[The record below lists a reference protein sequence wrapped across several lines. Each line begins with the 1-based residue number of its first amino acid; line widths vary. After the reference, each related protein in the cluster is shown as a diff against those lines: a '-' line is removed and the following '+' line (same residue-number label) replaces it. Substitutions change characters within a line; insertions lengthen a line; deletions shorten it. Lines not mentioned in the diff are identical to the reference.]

1 MLLYGRCRNMS
12 KPRKRKRIN
21 RRIVSDILLQ
31 ATPVVI
37 LTSIGELFAGSILG
51 KMHERLDLIPGLIIL
66 VPAVMG
72 LRGNI
77 GTALGS
83 RISTSL
89 HLGLVGSRF
98 SFNKFNLSN
107 IGAGFLLSLTVSI
120 IIGLFARFVCHI
132 FGLPSIPLVNL
143 LLIAILASAMA
154 SLVLI
159 PFTVTLTYFAFNRRL
174 DPDNIVAPII
184 GMVGDVI
191 TVAVVFLAA
200 DIVLRLKIN
209 EAWSLLLLPVVPM
222 IIRRIPS
229 RYKLLNILRQS
240 IPILFVC
247 TMLGVLAG
255 IYLHWQYEKFY
266 LVPGL
271 LILVPQI
278 IAKAGSIGGI
288 FGARF
293 SSGLHL
299 GYLKP
304 YRVNNY
310 VVKNFIGA
318 VALALVIS
326 PLVTLITKFGADLF
340 KIPIV
345 PTVPLFF
352 INLSAILTI
361 TLIVFFLDF
370 ATASLSYKIR
380 IDPSNSVIPFV
391 TSLGDIIGTVIL
403 ILAITI
409 FL

>member
-1 MLLYGRCRNMS
+1 MPKARR
-12 KPRKRKRIN
+12 RKRKS
-21 RRIVSDILLQ
+21 RRIIADILFQ

-37 LTSIGELFAGSILG
+37 ITSVGELFAGSILG
-51 KMHERLDLIPGLIIL
+51 KMHTRLDIIPGLIIL
-66 VPAVMG
+66 VPAIMG

-83 RISTSL
+83 RISASL
-89 HLGLVGSRF
+89 HLGLVSGKF

-107 IGAGFLLSLTVSI
+107 INAGFVLSLTVSI
-120 IIGLFARFVCHI
+120 IIGLCARFACHI

-154 SLVLI
+154 SLMLI

-191 TVAVVFLAA
+191 TVAVVFIAA
-200 DIVLRLKIN
+200 DIVLRFKIDD
-209 EAWSLLLLPVVPM
+209 AWSLLLLPAVPM
-222 IIRRIPS
+222 LIKRIPD
-229 RYKLLNILRQS
+229 RYRLVSILRQS
-240 IPILFVC
+240 IPILFLC
-247 TMLGVLAG
+247 TVLGVLAG

-293 SSGLHL
+293 ASGLHL

-304 YRVNNY
+304 YRMNDY
-310 VVKNFIGA
+310 VVKNFFGSI
-318 VALALVIS
+318 ALALIIA
-326 PLVTLITKFGADLF
+326 PIVTVITKFGADIF
-340 KIPIV
+340 NIPIV
-345 PTVPLFF
+345 PFAPLLF
-352 INLSAILTI
+352 INVFAILVI
-361 TLIVFFLDF
+361 TLLVIALDF
-370 ATASLSYKIR
+370 ITASLSYRIK
-380 IDPSNSVIPFV
+380 IDPSNSVIPIV
-391 TSLGDIIGTVIL
+391 TSLGDIIGTVVL
-403 ILAITI
+403 VLAISM

>member
-1 MLLYGRCRNMS
+1 MS
-12 KPRKRKRIN
+12 KARKRKRIN
-21 RRIVSDILLQ
+21 RRIIADILLQ

-37 LTSIGELFAGSILG
+37 LTSVGELFAGSILG

-89 HLGLVGSRF
+89 HLGLVGRRF
-98 SFNKFNLSN
+98 SFNKFNMSN
-107 IGAGFLLSLTVSI
+107 VGAGFTLSLLVSV
-120 IIGLFARFVCHI
+120 IIGVFARLVCHI

-154 SLVLI
+154 SVVLI
-159 PFTVTLTYFAFNRRL
+159 PFTVTLTYFAFNKRL

-184 GMVGDVI
+184 GMVGDII
-191 TVAVVFLAA
+191 TVAVVFIAA
-200 DIVLRLKIN
+200 DIVLRLKID
-209 EAWSLLLLPVVPM
+209 EAWSLLLLPAVPM
-222 IIRRIPS
+222 IVRRIPA
-229 RYKLLNILRQS
+229 RYKLKNILKQS
-240 IPILFVC
+240 VPILFVC

-299 GYLKP
+299 GYLEP
-304 YRVNNY
+304 YRLNKY
-310 VVKNFIGA
+310 VMKNFTGA
-318 VALALVIS
+318 IALALVIS

-340 KIPIV
+340 RIPIV
-345 PTVPLFF
+345 PIVPLFF
-352 INLSAILTI
+352 INLFAIVAI

-370 ATASLSYKIR
+370 FTASLSYKIR
-380 IDPSNSVIPFV
+380 VDPSNSVIPFV

-403 ILAITI
+403 VLAITM

>member
-1 MLLYGRCRNMS
+1 MS
-12 KPRKRKRIN
+12 KARRRKRTN
-21 RRIVSDILLQ
+21 RRIVPDILLQ

-51 KMHERLDLIPGLIIL
+51 KMHGRLDLIPGLIIL
-66 VPAVMG
+66 VPAIMG

-83 RISTSL
+83 RISASL
-89 HLGLVGSRF
+89 HLGLIGRKFSFSRF
-98 SFNKFNLSN
+98 NLNN
-107 IGAGFLLSLTVSI
+107 IGAAFSLSLTVSI

-154 SLVLI
+154 SLVLV

-191 TVAVVFLAA
+191 TVAVVFIAA
-200 DIVLRLKIN
+200 DIVLRLKID
-209 EAWSLLLLPVVPM
+209 EAWSLLILPAVPM
-222 IIRRIPS
+222 MVRRIPS
-229 RYKLLNILRQS
+229 RYRMLNILRQS

-266 LVPGL
+266 LIPGL

-299 GYLKP
+299 GFLKP
-304 YRVNNY
+304 YRLNEY
-310 VVKNFIGA
+310 VVKSFIGA
-318 VALALVIS
+318 IALALVIS
-326 PLVTLITKFGADLF
+326 PMVTLITKFGADLF
-340 KIPIV
+340 GIPIV
-345 PTVPLFF
+345 PLLPLFL
-352 INLSAILTI
+352 INLSAILAI
-361 TLIVFFLDF
+361 TLIVFMLDF
-370 ATASLSYKIR
+370 LTASLSYKIKV
-380 IDPSNSVIPFV
+380 DPSNSVIPFV

-403 ILAITI
+403 VLAISM

>member
-1 MLLYGRCRNMS
+1 MS
-12 KPRKRKRIN
+12 KARKRKRAN
-21 RRIVSDILLQ
+21 RRIISEILLQ

-51 KMHERLDLIPGLIIL
+51 KMHERLDIIPGLIIL

-83 RISTSL
+83 RISASL
-89 HLGLVGSRF
+89 HLGLVGRKF

-107 IGAGFLLSLTVSI
+107 IGAGFSLSLTVSLV
-120 IIGLFARFVCHI
+120 IGLFARFVCYV
-132 FGLPSIPLVNL
+132 FGLPSIPLVNM

-154 SLVLI
+154 SMVLI

-191 TVAVVFLAA
+191 TVAVVFIAA
-200 DIVLRLKIN
+200 DIVLRLKID
-209 EAWSLLLLPVVPM
+209 EAWSLLLIPAVPM
-222 IIRRIPS
+222 IIKRMPS
-229 RYKLLNILRQS
+229 RYKLLNILKQS

-271 LILVPQI
+271 LILIPQI

-299 GYLKP
+299 GYVKP
-304 YRVNNY
+304 YRMNDY
-310 VVKNFIGA
+310 MIKNFIGA
-318 VALALVIS
+318 IALAFIIS

-340 KIPIV
+340 GIPIV
-345 PTVPLFF
+345 PIMPLFF
-352 INLSAILTI
+352 INLFAILTI

-370 ATASLSYKIR
+370 FTASLSYKIR
-380 IDPSNSVIPFV
+380 VDPSNSVIPFV
-391 TSLGDIIGTVIL
+391 TSLGDIVGTVIL
-403 ILAITI
+403 VLAITM

>member
-1 MLLYGRCRNMS
+1 MS
-12 KPRKRKRIN
+12 KAKRRKRSKRVI
-21 RRIVSDILLQ
+21 SEILLQ

-66 VPAVMG
+66 VPAIMG

-83 RISTSL
+83 RMSTSL
-89 HLGLVGSRF
+89 HLGLVGRRF
-98 SFNKFNLSN
+98 TLNRFNLSN
-107 IGAGFLLSLTVSI
+107 IGAGFSLSLMVSI
-120 IIGLFARFVCHI
+120 IIGLFARFACYA

-191 TVAVVFLAA
+191 TVAVVFIAA
-200 DIVLRLKIN
+200 DLVLRIKIG
-209 EAWSLLLLPVVPM
+209 EAWSIVLLPVMPM
-222 IIRRIPS
+222 ILRRIPA
-229 RYKLLNILRQS
+229 RYRILTILKQS
-240 IPILFVC
+240 VPVLFVC
-247 TMLGVLAG
+247 TILGVLAG

-299 GYLKP
+299 GYLRP
-304 YRVNNY
+304 YRMNAY
-310 VVKNFIGA
+310 VTKNFIGA
-318 VALALVIS
+318 IALAILIA
-326 PLVTLITKFGADLF
+326 PIVTLITKFGADLF
-340 KIPIV
+340 RIPII
-345 PTVPLFF
+345 PLMPLLLVNIF
-352 INLSAILTI
+352 AILVI
-361 TLIVFFLDF
+361 TLIVFVLDF
-370 ATASLSYKIR
+370 VTASLSYRIK

-391 TSLGDIIGTVIL
+391 TSLGDIIGTVVLIVAISMIL
-403 ILAITI
+403 
-409 FL
+409 

>member
-1 MLLYGRCRNMS
+1 MLKARR
-12 KPRKRKRIN
+12 RKRRS
-21 RRIVSDILLQ
+21 RRIVTDILLQ

-66 VPAVMG
+66 VPAIMG

-83 RISTSL
+83 RLSASL
-89 HLGLVGSRF
+89 HLGLIDKRF
-98 SFNKFNLSN
+98 TFGKFNLDN
-107 IGAGFLLSLTVSI
+107 VGAGFSLSLMVSI
-120 IIGLFARFVCHI
+120 IIGLFARLACHV

-184 GMVGDVI
+184 GMVGDII
-191 TVAVVFLAA
+191 TVAVVFIAA
-200 DIVLRLKIN
+200 DIVLRFKIDDS
-209 EAWSLLLLPVVPM
+209 WSLLLLPMIPM
-222 IIRRIPS
+222 IIRRIPA
-229 RYKLLNILRQS
+229 RYRIRSILRQS
-240 IPILFVC
+240 IPILFLC
-247 TMLGVLAG
+247 TIFGVLAG
-255 IYLHWQYEKFY
+255 IYLHWQNERFY
-266 LVPGL
+266 LIPGL

-299 GYLKP
+299 GYLRP
-304 YRVNNY
+304 YRLNKY
-310 VVKNFIGA
+310 VTKNLVGA
-318 VALALVIS
+318 VALAIIIA
-326 PLVTLITKFGADLF
+326 PIVTVVTKFGADIF

-345 PTVPLFF
+345 PFMPLLF
-352 INLSAILTI
+352 INVFAILII
-361 TLIVFFLDF
+361 TLIVFVLDF
-370 ATASLSYKIR
+370 ATASFSYKIR
-380 IDPSNSVIPFV
+380 VDPSNSVIPIV
-391 TSLGDIIGTVIL
+391 TSLGDIVGTVVL
-403 ILAITI
+403 VLAISL

>member
-1 MLLYGRCRNMS
+1 MS
-12 KPRKRKRIN
+12 KARKRKRRN
-21 RRIVSDILLQ
+21 RRIISEILLQ

-83 RISTSL
+83 RISASL
-89 HLGLVGSRF
+89 HLGLIGRRF
-98 SFNKFNLSN
+98 SLNKFNLSN
-107 IGAGFLLSLTVSI
+107 IGAGFSLSLMVSLV
-120 IIGLFARFVCHI
+120 IGLFARLVCHI
-132 FGLPSIPLVNL
+132 FDLPSIPLVNM

-191 TVAVVFLAA
+191 TVAVVFIAA
-200 DIVLRLKIN
+200 DIVLRLKID
-209 EAWSLLLLPVVPM
+209 EAWSLLLIPAVPM
-222 IIRRIPS
+222 IIKRMPS
-229 RYKLLNILRQS
+229 RYKLLSILKQS

-271 LILVPQI
+271 LILIPQI

-299 GYLKP
+299 GYVKP
-304 YRVNNY
+304 YRMNDY
-310 VVKNFIGA
+310 MIKNFIGA

-340 KIPIV
+340 GIPIV
-345 PTVPLFF
+345 PIMPLFF
-352 INLSAILTI
+352 INLFAILAI

-370 ATASLSYKIR
+370 FTASLSYKIR
-380 IDPSNSVIPFV
+380 VDPSNSVIPFV
-391 TSLGDIIGTVIL
+391 TSLGDIVGTVIL
-403 ILAITI
+403 VLAITM

>member
-1 MLLYGRCRNMS
+1 MS
-12 KPRKRKRIN
+12 KARKRKRIS
-21 RRIVSDILLQ
+21 RRIIADILLQ

-37 LTSIGELFAGSILG
+37 LTSVGELFAGSILG

-89 HLGLVGSRF
+89 HLGLVSRRF

-107 IGAGFLLSLTVSI
+107 VGAGFSLSLIVSV
-120 IIGLFARFVCHI
+120 IIGIFAKFVCHI
-132 FGLPSIPLVNL
+132 FGLASIPLVNL
-143 LLIAILASAMA
+143 LLIAILASSMA

-191 TVAVVFLAA
+191 TVAVVFVAA
-200 DIVLRLKIN
+200 DIVLRLKID
-209 EAWSLLLLPVVPM
+209 EAWSFLLLPAVPM
-222 IIRRIPS
+222 IVRRIPS
-229 RYKLLNILRQS
+229 RYKLLNILKQS

-299 GYLKP
+299 GYLEP
-304 YRVNNY
+304 YRLNKY
-310 VVKNFIGA
+310 VTKNFLGA
-318 VALALVIS
+318 IALALVIS

-345 PTVPLFF
+345 PIMPLFF
-352 INLSAILTI
+352 INLFAIVTI

-370 ATASLSYKIR
+370 FTASISYKIR
-380 IDPSNSVIPFV
+380 VDPSNSVIPFV

-403 ILAITI
+403 VLAITM

>member
-1 MLLYGRCRNMS
+1 MS
-12 KPRKRKRIN
+12 KARKRKRVN
-21 RRIVSDILLQ
+21 RRIISEILLQ

-37 LTSIGELFAGSILG
+37 LTSMGELFAGSILG

-83 RISTSL
+83 RISASL
-89 HLGLVGSRF
+89 HLGLVGRRF
-98 SFNKFNLSN
+98 SFNRFNLTN
-107 IGAGFLLSLTVSI
+107 IGAGFSLSLAVSI
-120 IIGLFARFVCHI
+120 IIGLFARFVCHV
-132 FGLPSIPLVNL
+132 FGLPSIPLVNM

-191 TVAVVFLAA
+191 TVAVVFIAA
-200 DIVLRLKIN
+200 DIVLRLRID
-209 EAWSLLLLPVVPM
+209 EAWSLLLIPAVPM
-222 IIRRIPS
+222 IIKRMPS
-229 RYKLLNILRQS
+229 RYKLLNILKQS
-240 IPILFVC
+240 IPVLFVC

-271 LILVPQI
+271 LILIPQI

-299 GYLKP
+299 GYVKP
-304 YRVNNY
+304 YRMNDY
-310 VVKNFIGA
+310 VIKNFIGA
-318 VALALVIS
+318 IALALVIS

-340 KIPIV
+340 GIPIV
-345 PTVPLFF
+345 PIMPLFF
-352 INLSAILTI
+352 INLFAIVAI

-370 ATASLSYKIR
+370 FTASLSYKIR
-380 IDPSNSVIPFV
+380 VDPSNSVIPFV
-391 TSLGDIIGTVIL
+391 TSLGDIVGTIIL
-403 ILAITI
+403 VLAIGM

>member
-1 MLLYGRCRNMS
+1 MPKGR
-12 KPRKRKRIN
+12 KKRRVN
-21 RRIVSDILLQ
+21 RRIVADILLQ

-83 RISTSL
+83 RMSASL
-89 HLGLVGSRF
+89 HLGLVSGRF
-98 SFNKFNLSN
+98 TFNRFNLGN
-107 IGAGFLLSLTVSI
+107 IEAGFLLSLMVSV
-120 IIGLFARFVCHI
+120 IIGMFARLACQI
-132 FGLPSIPLVNL
+132 FGLPSIPLVNMV
-143 LLIAILASAMA
+143 LIAIMASAMA
-154 SLVLI
+154 SLLLI
-159 PFTVTLTYFAFNRRL
+159 PFTVTLTFFAFNRRL
-174 DPDNIVAPII
+174 DPDNIVAPVI

-191 TVAVVFLAA
+191 TVAVVFIAA
-200 DIVLRLKIN
+200 DVVSRLEIGS
-209 EAWSLLLLPVVPM
+209 AWTLLLLPVIAMAARRVPV
-222 IIRRIPS
+222 
-229 RYKLLNILRQS
+229 RYRLLSILKQS
-240 IPILFVC
+240 IPILILC

-266 LVPGL
+266 LIPGL

-293 SSGLHL
+293 SSALHL

-304 YRVNNY
+304 YSVNDY
-310 VVKNFIGA
+310 VVKNFLGGI
-318 VALALVIS
+318 ALAIVIA
-326 PLVTLITKFGADLF
+326 PIVALITKFGADLF
-340 KIPIV
+340 GIPIV
-345 PTVPLFF
+345 PFVPLLLMNIFAIVAITF
-352 INLSAILTI
+352 IIFI
-361 TLIVFFLDF
+361 LDF
-370 ATASLSYKIR
+370 LTASLSYKVR
-380 IDPSNSVIPFV
+380 IDPSNAVIPLV

-403 ILAITI
+403 VLAISM

>member
-1 MLLYGRCRNMS
+1 MS
-12 KPRKRKRIN
+12 KARKRKRIS
-21 RRIVSDILLQ
+21 RRIIADILLQ

-37 LTSIGELFAGSILG
+37 LTSVGELFAGSILG

-89 HLGLVGSRF
+89 HLGLVSRRF

-107 IGAGFLLSLTVSI
+107 VGAGFSLSLIVSV
-120 IIGLFARFVCHI
+120 IIGIFAKFVCHI

-143 LLIAILASAMA
+143 LLIAILASSMA

-191 TVAVVFLAA
+191 TVAVVFVAA
-200 DIVLRLKIN
+200 DIVLRLKID
-209 EAWSLLLLPVVPM
+209 EAWSFLLLPAVPM
-222 IIRRIPS
+222 IVRRIPS
-229 RYKLLNILRQS
+229 RYKLLNILKQS

-299 GYLKP
+299 GYLEP
-304 YRVNNY
+304 YRLNKY
-310 VVKNFIGA
+310 VTKNFLGA
-318 VALALVIS
+318 IALALVIS

-345 PTVPLFF
+345 PIMPLFF
-352 INLSAILTI
+352 INLFAIVTI

-370 ATASLSYKIR
+370 FTASISYKIR
-380 IDPSNSVIPFV
+380 VDPSNSVIPFV

-403 ILAITI
+403 VLAITM

>member
-1 MLLYGRCRNMS
+1 MS
-12 KPRKRKRIN
+12 RARRRKRSKRVI
-21 RRIVSDILLQ
+21 SEILLQ

-37 LTSIGELFAGSILG
+37 LTSVGELFAGSILG

-66 VPAVMG
+66 VPAIMG

-83 RISTSL
+83 RMSTSL
-89 HLGLVGSRF
+89 HLGLVGKRF
-98 SFNKFNLSN
+98 GFNKFNLSN
-107 IGAGFLLSLTVSI
+107 IGAGFSLSLMVSI
-120 IIGLFARFVCHI
+120 IIGVFARFACYA

-191 TVAVVFLAA
+191 TVAVVFIAA
-200 DIVLRLKIN
+200 DIVLRFKIDD
-209 EAWSLLLLPVVPM
+209 AWSLLLLPVMPM
-222 IIRRIPS
+222 ILRRIPA
-229 RYKLLNILRQS
+229 RYRIFTILKQS
-240 IPILFVC
+240 VPVLFLC
-247 TMLGVLAG
+247 TILGVLAG

-299 GYLKP
+299 GYLRP
-304 YRVNNY
+304 YRMNDY
-310 VVKNFIGA
+310 VTKNFVGA
-318 VALALVIS
+318 IALAIVIA
-326 PLVTLITKFGADLF
+326 PIVTLITKFGADLF
-340 KIPIV
+340 NIPII
-345 PTVPLFF
+345 PLMPLLLVNIF
-352 INLSAILTI
+352 AILAI
-361 TLIVFFLDF
+361 TLIVFILDF
-370 ATASLSYKIR
+370 MTASLSYKIK
-380 IDPSNSVIPFV
+380 IDPSNSVIPLV
-391 TSLGDIIGTVIL
+391 TSLGDIIGAVVL
-403 ILAITI
+403 IVAISMV
-409 FL
+409 L

>member
-1 MLLYGRCRNMS
+1 MS
-12 KPRKRKRIN
+12 KARKRKRVN
-21 RRIVSDILLQ
+21 RRIISEILLQ

-51 KMHERLDLIPGLIIL
+51 KMHERLDIIPGLIIL

-83 RISTSL
+83 RISASL
-89 HLGLVGSRF
+89 HLGLVGRKF

-107 IGAGFLLSLTVSI
+107 IGAGFSLSLTVSLV
-120 IIGLFARFVCHI
+120 IGTFARFVCFV
-132 FGLPSIPLVNL
+132 FGLPSIPLVNM

-154 SLVLI
+154 SMVLI

-191 TVAVVFLAA
+191 TVAVVFIAA
-200 DIVLRLKIN
+200 DIVLRLKIDD
-209 EAWSLLLLPVVPM
+209 AWSLLLIPAVPM
-222 IIRRIPS
+222 IIKRMPS
-229 RYKLLNILRQS
+229 RYKLLNILKQS

-271 LILVPQI
+271 LILIPQI

-299 GYLKP
+299 GYVKP
-304 YRVNNY
+304 YRMNDY
-310 VVKNFIGA
+310 MIKNFIGA
-318 VALALVIS
+318 IALAFIIS

-340 KIPIV
+340 GIPIV
-345 PTVPLFF
+345 PLVPLFF
-352 INLSAILTI
+352 INLFAILAI

-370 ATASLSYKIR
+370 FTASLSYKIR
-380 IDPSNSVIPFV
+380 VDPSNSVIPFV
-391 TSLGDIIGTVIL
+391 TSLGDIVGTVIL
-403 ILAITI
+403 VLAITM

>member
-1 MLLYGRCRNMS
+1 MLHERCRIMS
-12 KPRKRKRIN
+12 KARKRKRIN
-21 RRIVSDILLQ
+21 RRIVTDILLQ

-37 LTSIGELFAGSILG
+37 LTSVGELFAGSILG
-51 KMHERLDLIPGLIIL
+51 KMHERLDIIPGLIIL

-89 HLGLVGSRF
+89 HLGLVGRRF
-98 SFNKFNLSN
+98 SFSRFNLSN
-107 IGAGFLLSLTVSI
+107 IGAAFSLSLTVSI

-132 FGLPSIPLVNL
+132 FELPSIPLVNL

-184 GMVGDVI
+184 GMVGDII
-191 TVAVVFLAA
+191 TVAVVFIAA
-200 DIVLRLKIN
+200 DIVLRFKID
-209 EAWSLLLLPVVPM
+209 EAWSLLFLPVVPM
-222 IIRRIPS
+222 IIRRMPS
-229 RYKLLNILRQS
+229 RYKLLNILKQS

-247 TMLGVLAG
+247 TMLGVMAG

-299 GYLKP
+299 GYLRP

-310 VVKNFIGA
+310 VIKNFIGA
-318 VALALVIS
+318 IALALVIS

-340 KIPIV
+340 SIPIV
-345 PTVPLFF
+345 PIVPLFF
-352 INLSAILTI
+352 INLFAILTI
-361 TLIVFFLDF
+361 TLIVFLLDF
-370 ATASLSYKIR
+370 VTASLSYKIR

-403 ILAITI
+403 VLAISM

>member
-1 MLLYGRCRNMS
+1 MS
-12 KPRKRKRIN
+12 KARKRKRIN
-21 RRIVSDILLQ
+21 RRIIADILLQ

-37 LTSIGELFAGSILG
+37 LTSVGELFAGSILG

-89 HLGLVGSRF
+89 HLGLVGRRF
-98 SFNKFNLSN
+98 SFNKFNMSN
-107 IGAGFLLSLTVSI
+107 VGAGFTLSLLVSV
-120 IIGLFARFVCHI
+120 IIGVFARLVCHI

-154 SLVLI
+154 SVVLI
-159 PFTVTLTYFAFNRRL
+159 PFTVTLTYFAFNKRL

-184 GMVGDVI
+184 GMVGDII
-191 TVAVVFLAA
+191 TVAVVFIAA
-200 DIVLRLKIN
+200 DIVLRLKID
-209 EAWSLLLLPVVPM
+209 EAWSLLLLPAVPM
-222 IIRRIPS
+222 IVRRIPA
-229 RYKLLNILRQS
+229 RYKLQNILKQS
-240 IPILFVC
+240 VPILFVC

-299 GYLKP
+299 GYLEP
-304 YRVNNY
+304 YRLNKY
-310 VVKNFIGA
+310 VMKNFTGA
-318 VALALVIS
+318 IALALVIS

-340 KIPIV
+340 RIPIV
-345 PTVPLFF
+345 PIVPLFF
-352 INLSAILTI
+352 INLFAIVAI

-370 ATASLSYKIR
+370 FTASLSYKIR
-380 IDPSNSVIPFV
+380 VDPSNSVIPFV

-403 ILAITI
+403 VLAITM

>member
-1 MLLYGRCRNMS
+1 MS
-12 KPRKRKRIN
+12 KARKRKRAN
-21 RRIVSDILLQ
+21 RRIISEILLQ

-51 KMHERLDLIPGLIIL
+51 KMHERLDIIPGLIIL

-83 RISTSL
+83 RISASL
-89 HLGLVGSRF
+89 HLGLVGRKF

-107 IGAGFLLSLTVSI
+107 IGAGFSLSLAVSLV
-120 IIGLFARFVCHI
+120 IGLFARFVCYV
-132 FGLPSIPLVNL
+132 FGLPSIPLVNM

-191 TVAVVFLAA
+191 TVAVVFVAA
-200 DIVLRLKIN
+200 DIVLRLRID
-209 EAWSLLLLPVVPM
+209 EAWSLLLIPAVPM
-222 IIRRIPS
+222 IIKRMPS
-229 RYKLLNILRQS
+229 RYKLLNILKQS

-271 LILVPQI
+271 LILIPQI

-299 GYLKP
+299 GYVKP
-304 YRVNNY
+304 YRMNDY
-310 VVKNFIGA
+310 MIKNFIGA
-318 VALALVIS
+318 VALAFIIS

-340 KIPIV
+340 GIPIV
-345 PTVPLFF
+345 PIMPLFF
-352 INLSAILTI
+352 INLFAILTI

-370 ATASLSYKIR
+370 FTASLSYKIKV
-380 IDPSNSVIPFV
+380 DPSNSVIPFV
-391 TSLGDIIGTVIL
+391 TSLGDIVGTVIL
-403 ILAITI
+403 VLAITM

>member
-1 MLLYGRCRNMS
+1 
-12 KPRKRKRIN
+12 
-21 RRIVSDILLQ
+21 
-31 ATPVVI
+31 
-37 LTSIGELFAGSILG
+37 
-51 KMHERLDLIPGLIIL
+51 MHERLDIIPGLIIL

-83 RISTSL
+83 RISASL
-89 HLGLVGSRF
+89 HLGLIGRKF

-107 IGAGFLLSLTVSI
+107 IGAGFSLSLTVSLV
-120 IIGLFARFVCHI
+120 IGLFARFVCYI
-132 FGLPSIPLVNL
+132 FGLPSIPLVNM

-191 TVAVVFLAA
+191 TVAVVFIAA
-200 DIVLRLKIN
+200 DIVLRLKID
-209 EAWSLLLLPVVPM
+209 EAWSLLLIPAVPM
-222 IIRRIPS
+222 IIKRMPS
-229 RYKLLNILRQS
+229 RYKLLNILKQS

-271 LILVPQI
+271 LILIPQI

-299 GYLKP
+299 GYVKP
-304 YRVNNY
+304 YRMNDY
-310 VVKNFIGA
+310 VIKSFIGA
-318 VALALVIS
+318 IALALVIS

-340 KIPIV
+340 GIPIV
-345 PTVPLFF
+345 PIMPLFF
-352 INLSAILTI
+352 INLFAILAI

-370 ATASLSYKIR
+370 LTASLSYKIR
-380 IDPSNSVIPFV
+380 VDPSNSVIPFV
-391 TSLGDIIGTVIL
+391 TSLGDIVGTVIL
-403 ILAITI
+403 VLAISM